1 MTSPPGD
8 GKDLKLSIGITYI
21 RTAEQI
27 FEYHSKSVG
36 SSDIQIPQLQV
47 AEKSRAESD
56 SFLFLIYYVHFL
68 QGPTQGASASNSSP
82 TRSAQRE
89 PEQTRRTTAASLQLR
104 ESVSSDHLRCYPP
117 CDAAGSG
124 DAAGSSNGAAGSSD
138 DAARGSGDAR
148 GGFASRSSYVP
159 PHGGNTTRLFSLSDN
174 SVFNGRGAYFTHFKC
189 AHSHYN
195 ATLNV
200 VPFQLLLV
208 PSLLRGPFFLAS
220 RNALCDETKNGCP
233 GNQLVWKWI

>member
-1 MTSPPGD
+1 M
-8 GKDLKLSIGITYI
+8 
-21 RTAEQI
+21 
-27 FEYHSKSVG
+27 
-36 SSDIQIPQLQV
+36 QLQV

-56 SFLFLIYYVHFL
+56 SSLFLICYVHFL

-89 PEQTRRTTAASLQLR
+89 PEQTRRTTAASFQLR
-104 ESVSSDHLRCYPP
+104 ESVFSDHLRCYPP

-148 GGFASRSSYVP
+148 GGYASRSSYVP
-159 PHGGNTTRLFSLSDN
+159 PHGGNATRLFSLSDN
-174 SVFNGRGAYFTHFKC
+174 SVFNGRGAHFTHFKC

-195 ATLNV
+195 ATFNV

-208 PSLLRGPFFLAS
+208 LSLLRGPFFLSS
-220 RNALCDETKNGCP
+220 RCALCDETKNGCP
-233 GNQLVWKWI
+233 GNELVWKWI